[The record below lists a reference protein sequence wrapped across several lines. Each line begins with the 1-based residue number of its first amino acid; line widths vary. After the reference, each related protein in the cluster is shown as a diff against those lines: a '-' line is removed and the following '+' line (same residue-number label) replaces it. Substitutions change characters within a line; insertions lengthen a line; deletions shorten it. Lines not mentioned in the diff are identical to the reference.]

1 MLINPSN
8 PIGINNSEMI
18 IDSLILKQSKNT
30 SKEKTPASAE
40 KPMRSIV
47 KSISWRAIGTLDTI
61 AISWFVTGTLALAL
75 SIGAVELVSKMALY
89 FFHERVWN
97 LIKWGK

>member
-1 MLINPSN
+1 MPINPSN

-18 IDSLILKQSKNT
+18 IDSLVLKQSKNT